1 MQKCHNI
8 KIFNNNNDDDGHF
21 LIIFGN
27 EHFKMLQMKSK
38 EKTLNFTPKKYLF
51 SALHG
56 VLGVVKSSYQRKL
69 IPSF

>member
-1 MQKCHNI
+1 
-8 KIFNNNNDDDGHF
+8 
-21 LIIFGN
+21 
-27 EHFKMLQMKSK
+27 MLQMKSK